1 MPRRNRNIYAAL
13 AAARRGDWAAVMQP
27 DNLDLLDE
35 RMLNQV
41 LGQARNHP
49 DRSSARQA
57 AINAVLDELHRC
69 QIDAAHAE
77 EMGR

>member
-1 MPRRNRNIYAAL
+1 MAKRNRDRYAAI
-13 AAARRGDWAAVMQP
+13 AAARRGDWAAVMEP

-41 LGQARNHP
+41 LEQIRNHP
-49 DRSSARQA
+49 DHSAARKA
-57 AINAVLDELHRC
+57 AVTAILDELERC
-69 QIDAAHAE
+69 RIDAAHAE